1 MDMANELAGHV
12 AIVTGAG
19 RGFGKAIAKAL
30 AVEGAAVTV
39 TSRSAQQIE
48 QTAAE
53 IRAAGGKAFAVTG
66 DVTKRKDVERVVAAA
81 RNELG
86 PATLLVNNAGQAGP
100 FGPIGTLDPEE
111 WWTAQA
117 THVFGPFL
125 YMSNVLPDM
134 IRAKKGRII
143 NVASLGGTRV
153 EPYLSAYCMGKASEI
168 RLTEQVAAEVKQHG
182 ISTFAIEPG
191 TVYTE
196 MAESTIND
204 PDAQRWVPG
213 MLEFLKNVRANED
226 PAKGFARCASMC
238 LRLASGRYDGLSGR
252 YLTPEDD
259 FDALL
264 AQKK

>member
-1 MDMANELAGHV
+1 MANELAGHV

-19 RGFGKAIAKAL
+19 RGFGKAIATAF
-30 AVEGAAVTV
+30 AAEGAAVTV

-53 IRAAGGKAFAVTG
+53 IRAAGGKALAVAG
-66 DVTKRKDVERVVAAA
+66 DVTNRKDVERVVAAA
-81 RNELG
+81 RGEFG
-86 PATLLVNNAGQAGP
+86 AATQLVNNAGQAGP
-100 FGPIGTLDPEE
+100 FGPIGKLDPDA

-125 YMSNVLPDM
+125 YMTNVLPDM

-153 EPYLSAYCMGKASEI
+153 EPFLSAYCIGKASEI
-168 RLTEQVAAEVKQHG
+168 RLTEQVAAEVKPHG

-226 PAKGFARCASMC
+226 PVKGFARCAAMC
-238 LRLASGRYDGLSGR
+238 IRLASGRYDGLSGR

-264 AQKK
+264 KAAR

>member
-1 MDMANELAGHV
+1 MANELAGHV

-19 RGFGKAIAKAL
+19 RGFGKAIAKAFAAAG
-30 AVEGAAVTV
+30 AVVTV
-39 TSRSAQQIE
+39 TSRTAKQIE
-48 QTAAE
+48 ETAAE
-53 IRAAGGKAFAVTG
+53 IHGTGGHAFAVTG
-66 DVTKRKDVERVVAAA
+66 DVTDRKDVERVVAAA
-81 RNELG
+81 RAKFG

-100 FGPIGTLDPEE
+100 FGPIGTVDPDK
-111 WWTAQA
+111 WWQAQA
-117 THVFGPFL
+117 VHVFGPFL
-125 YMSNVLPDM
+125 YMTNVLPDM
-134 IRAKKGRII
+134 IKAKKGRVI
-143 NVASLGGTRV
+143 NIASLGGTRV

-168 RLTEQVAAEVKQHG
+168 RLTEQVAVEVKQHG

-213 MLEFLKNVRANED
+213 MLEVLKKVRADED
-226 PAKGFARCASMC
+226 PAKGFARAAAMC
-238 LRLASGRYDGLSGR
+238 VRLASGRYDGLTGK

-264 AQKK
+264 KQAK